1 MSKLVPVKDF
11 ELHKVK
17 FNAKKGLD
25 IEFFD
30 ISQPNELWS
39 VSSDGQPNEDY
50 VNGITEL
57 KEVLAYSLQ
66 LNNGWDFAREHN
78 RKNEELLKKA
88 QLSWKAEIE
97 RCIVSG
103 ITVVGSEE
111 NDNKGIKISG
121 SLQTDL
127 GVVGL
132 PSPIIRFEDTFENSI
147 DETIMIGDLAEIAFK
162 KIQEQVWLF
171 IFKGKRGGELNFP
184 EAEKPISGLNITK
197 LEKVG

>member
-1 MSKLVPVKDF
+1 MGKLVTVANF

-17 FNAKKGLD
+17 SNAKKGLD

-39 VSSDGQPNEDY
+39 VSSDGQPVQEYLDS
-50 VNGITEL
+50 VNEL
-57 KEVLAYSLQ
+57 KEVLAYSLG

-78 RKNEELLKKA
+78 RKDDELLRKA
-88 QLSWKAEIE
+88 QFSWKAEIE
-97 RCIVSG
+97 RCLVSG

-111 NDNKGIKISG
+111 NKNKGIKISG

-132 PSPIIRFEDTFENSI
+132 PSPIIRFDDTFNNSV
-147 DETIMIGDLAEIAFK
+147 DEIIMIGDLAELAFK

-171 IFKGKRGGELNFP
+171 IFKDKRGGELFSDLKP
-184 EAEKPISGLNITK
+184 ESGLNITK
-197 LEKVG
+197 MSKVG